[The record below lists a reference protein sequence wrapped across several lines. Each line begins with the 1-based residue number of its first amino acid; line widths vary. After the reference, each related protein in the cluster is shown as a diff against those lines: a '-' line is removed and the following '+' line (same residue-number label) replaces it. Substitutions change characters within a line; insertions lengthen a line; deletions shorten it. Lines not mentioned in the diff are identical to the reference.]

1 MEKIK
6 FTCRGSYGM
15 KPWDG
20 TILPL
25 KLTDPFEV
33 EVTARGSTFHLIV
46 GHHQYGQYICI
57 PNWNIGTQ
65 LASLTDRF
73 WNYER
78 LTAYTELDTVDAY
91 SIVSALVVL
100 SKLIA

>member
-6 FTCRGSYGM
+6 FTCYGSSRM

-25 KLTDPFEV
+25 KLTAPYEV

-46 GHHQYGQYICI
+46 GHHRYGDYICI
-57 PNWNIGTQ
+57 PNWNVGTQ

-78 LTAYTELDTVDAY
+78 LTGYTELKSVDAY
-91 SIVSALVVL
+91 SVTSALVAL
-100 SKLIA
+100 SKIVN